1 MSKPCK
7 ECPWVVKNKHN
18 DSITTFS
25 KRTGKKHNCHMVP
38 LDKIGSLWDLKEKHQ
53 CQGNKLYLNKI
64 QNGNTQHTPN

>member
-38 LDKIGSLWDLKEKHQ
+38 LDKIGSLWDLKEKYQ

-64 QNGNTQHTPN
+64 QNGNLFGGK